1 MTKANRKYLRTI
13 TLGVFAMG
21 GLVWTAMNQFHIP
34 GEVMLDLFLAT
45 ALGAGLVILAAGL
58 AVALLVGLRKW
69 LSRRG
74 D

>member
-1 MTKANRKYLRTI
+1 
-13 TLGVFAMG
+13 MG
-21 GLVWTAMNQFHIP
+21 GLVWTAMDQFDIP
-34 GEVMLDLFLAT
+34 REVMLELFLAT

-58 AVALLVGLRKW
+58 AAALLIGLRKW

>member
-1 MTKANRKYLRTI
+1 VTKANKKYLRTLI
-13 TLGVFAMG
+13 LGVLAMG
-21 GLVWTAMNQFHIP
+21 GLVWTAMDQFDIP

-45 ALGAGLVILAAGL
+45 AMWAGLVILAAGL

>member
-1 MTKANRKYLRTI
+1 MTKANKKYLRTLI
-13 TLGVFAMG
+13 LGVLAMG
-21 GLVWTAMNQFHIP
+21 GLVWTAMDQFDIP
-34 GEVMLDLFLAT
+34 REVMLDLFLAT
-45 ALGAGLVILAAGL
+45 AMWAALVILAAGL

>member
-1 MTKANRKYLRTI
+1 MRKANRKYLRTI
-13 TLGVFAMG
+13 ILGVVAMG
-21 GLVWTAMNQFHIP
+21 GLVWTAMEQFDIP
-34 GEVMLDLFLAT
+34 SEVMLDLFLAT

-58 AVALLVGLRKW
+58 AAVLLIGLRKW